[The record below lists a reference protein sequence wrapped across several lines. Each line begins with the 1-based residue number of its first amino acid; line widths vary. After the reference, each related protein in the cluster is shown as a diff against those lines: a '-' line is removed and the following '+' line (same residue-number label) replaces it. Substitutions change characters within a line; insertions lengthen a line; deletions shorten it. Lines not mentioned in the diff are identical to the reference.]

1 MTRWIQPVE
10 LQGEHVML
18 EPLGLEH
25 AAEMTEA
32 VKDGE
37 LWRLWYTHIPS
48 PETVVDYIETALGM
62 RASEGAL
69 AFVVRL
75 KSTGQ
80 LVGCSRYFNIDEIN
94 QRLEIGY
101 TWYRKSV
108 QRSAVNTESKL
119 LLLGHAFESLGA
131 IAVEFRTHWHN
142 QASRTAIARLG
153 AKQDGILR
161 NHQRT
166 ADGSLRDT
174 VVFSIIECEWSSV
187 KNGLQYKLM
196 VHQNSG

>member
-1 MTRWIQPVE
+1 MARWIEQVVLE
-10 LQGEHVML
+10 GEHVLL
-18 EPLGLEH
+18 EPLGTEH
-25 AAEMTEA
+25 ASEIAEA
-32 VKDGE
+32 VSDGE
-37 LWRLWYTHIPS
+37 LWRLWYTHIPT
-48 PETVVDYIETALGM
+48 PEKVSAYIAAALGM
-62 RASEGAL
+62 RESEGAL
-69 AFVVRL
+69 TFIIRL

-80 LVGCSRYFNIDEIN
+80 LVGCSRYFNIDETN

-119 LLLGHAFESLGA
+119 LLLTHAFESLNA

-142 QASRTAIARLG
+142 QASRNAIARLG
-153 AKQDGILR
+153 AKQDGVLR

-174 VVFSIIECEWSSV
+174 VVFSIIECEWTSV

-196 VHQNSG
+196 VHQKN

>member
-10 LQGEHVML
+10 LQGEHVLL
-18 EPLGLEH
+18 EPLSLEH

-37 LWRLWYTHIPS
+37 LWRLWYTHIPT
-48 PETVVDYIETALGM
+48 PDKVADYIEAALGM
-62 RASEGAL
+62 REAGGAL
-69 AFVVRL
+69 AFVIRL

-80 LVGCSRYFNIDEIN
+80 LVGCSRYFNIDEAN

-119 LLLGHAFESLGA
+119 LLLSHAFESLGA

-142 QASRTAIARLG
+142 QASRAAIARLG
-153 AKQDGILR
+153 AKQDGVLR

-196 VHQNSG
+196 VNHESL